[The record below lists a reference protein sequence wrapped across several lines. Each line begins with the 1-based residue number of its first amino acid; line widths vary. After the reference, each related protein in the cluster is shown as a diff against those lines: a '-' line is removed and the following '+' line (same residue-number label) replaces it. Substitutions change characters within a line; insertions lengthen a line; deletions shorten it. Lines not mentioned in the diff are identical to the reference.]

1 MKKWILLVFLFISSK
16 VFLQQLVWRSNEGQ
30 IWKELETSNAN
41 GFKQWQEGAGEI
53 YAEKTRKGTKSNFEV
68 IVDCPGRGCYFK
80 LSNTGAYYQYY
91 NSSDWVLF
99 LYGKFDN
106 GAVSNIDF
114 YIDDKNIIFAY
125 SISSLEP
132 NSYFDI
138 SFNLQ
143 NEKGDITITP
153 KSLLGDYSCVKADLL
168 GEATTVK
175 TVKWIALN
183 DKVNLTGKYRLVCA
197 AVSSPQWKIDQ
208 LIAVE
213 KKRQKEAK
221 LLEQKI
227 AERNLFLIE
236 RANKIYDYC
245 ELKPNVIKTNNSL
258 ITSGIQEI
266 INRTDEGN
274 LFLKTSYKF
283 DTLGFFKGRFSASG
297 QMGPNLNEFLNS
309 NYSKLLLSPSVKN
322 DLFVASECLVD
333 FNLNWHTDYIRFKYK
348 KNLIQSSIQI
358 DGTAYSQIESKLKNQ
373 MVDGHYTFK
382 RKYITVNDQTFNR
395 ITFDHYRNNRGPLN
409 VFYSMLLPGLG
420 TKRVTYSNK
429 GTGRMILFILGAGVS
444 AASKYYSNIYY
455 NKYLISTN
463 QVDIQYNYRMANNL
477 QKSFLI
483 SGGFA
488 ASIYIYDFFHVIGR
502 GIKNKKEQHFTNRN
516 LSNQD
521 LIINQDIKL

>member
-227 AERNLFLIE
+227 AERNLF
-236 RANKIYDYC
+236 
-245 ELKPNVIKTNNSL
+245 
-258 ITSGIQEI
+258 
-266 INRTDEGN
+266 
-274 LFLKTSYKF
+274 
-283 DTLGFFKGRFSASG
+283 
-297 QMGPNLNEFLNS
+297 
-309 NYSKLLLSPSVKN
+309 
-322 DLFVASECLVD
+322 
-333 FNLNWHTDYIRFKYK
+333 
-348 KNLIQSSIQI
+348 
-358 DGTAYSQIESKLKNQ
+358 
-373 MVDGHYTFK
+373 
-382 RKYITVNDQTFNR
+382 
-395 ITFDHYRNNRGPLN
+395 
-409 VFYSMLLPGLG
+409 
-420 TKRVTYSNK
+420 
-429 GTGRMILFILGAGVS
+429 
-444 AASKYYSNIYY
+444 
-455 NKYLISTN
+455 
-463 QVDIQYNYRMANNL
+463 
-477 QKSFLI
+477 
-483 SGGFA
+483 
-488 ASIYIYDFFHVIGR
+488 
-502 GIKNKKEQHFTNRN
+502 
-516 LSNQD
+516 
-521 LIINQDIKL
+521 